1 MLTKQMHI
9 IDLIREIK
17 QTFASQLR
25 EIQQAITETY
35 QKGYTDG
42 IKAGKRLTRGKA
54 QFSKPRGGQKTLPD
68 ILAQRFLDFVAESKM
83 DVAPAASSF
92 RDALI
97 HFGGI
102 PEKEIPSVAALM
114 RLHQRMLTEKHRI
127 DKSNRDAYDQLKAYY
142 SRT

>member
-1 MLTKQMHI
+1 MQPSSIPATKRLKKALMRARPLERAACEFKQEQSMLTKQMHI

-68 ILAQRFLDFVAESKM
+68 ILAQRFLDF
-83 DVAPAASSF
+83 
-92 RDALI
+92 
-97 HFGGI
+97 
-102 PEKEIPSVAALM
+102 
-114 RLHQRMLTEKHRI
+114 
-127 DKSNRDAYDQLKAYY
+127 
-142 SRT
+142 